1 MSVED
6 VGVGRGGP
14 VQQQTQNQWGV
25 MAVGKDGKCG
35 THERC
40 TEALRLWQLRGKECV
55 DIQRNVYRA
64 AGGVSGLMTKLLK
77 VTETKKD
84 H

>member
-1 MSVED
+1 MPGELSQWLKPPCARQQFSLTIFFLIMSVED

-40 TEALRLWQLRGKECV
+40 TEALRL
-55 DIQRNVYRA
+55 
-64 AGGVSGLMTKLLK
+64 
-77 VTETKKD
+77 
-84 H
+84 

>member
-40 TEALRLWQLRGKECV
+40 TEALRL
-55 DIQRNVYRA
+55 
-64 AGGVSGLMTKLLK
+64 
-77 VTETKKD
+77 
-84 H
+84 